1 MRHSAGVSDRAQGA
15 LVLRAVHWLVLQH
28 RMSEAELVFTA
39 AHRDEVGI
47 LARKFTHLRQDA
59 VGRGVRRQHMEPV
72 KVLDWERR
80 RDQPIEP
87 RRSAEPEFT
96 VSMIRY
102 PPHHLM
108 SPEQVVA

>member
-1 MRHSAGVSDRAQGA
+1 
-15 LVLRAVHWLVLQH
+15 
-28 RMSEAELVFTA
+28 MSEAELVFTA

-47 LARKFTHLRQDA
+47 LARKGAHLRQDT
-59 VGRGVRRQHMEPV
+59 VGRGARRQHMEPV
-72 KVLDWERR
+72 TVLDWERR

-87 RRSAEPEFT
+87 RRSAEPEFA
-96 VSMIRY
+96 VSVICY